1 MMIKTPKPLRG
12 EIIDIICVDDNF
24 EMNSNYK
31 VEQGREYKAL
41 NSSTSFYSVIFDSIT
56 SSFEFPKKYF
66 KTVAEIREEKI
77 NNILEDDYCHYSD
90 LPSPMAYINK
100 ENKK

>member
-1 MMIKTPKPLRG
+1 MIKTPKPLRG

-41 NSSTSFYSVIFDSIT
+41 NSSTSFYSVIFNSIMIPY
-56 SSFEFPKKYF
+56 PKKYF

-77 NNILEDDYCHYSD
+77 NIILEDDDYCHYSD

-100 ENKK
+100 EK